1 MGLIQQDRAE
11 ESGGPCVF
19 SSTVWPLWPWMA
31 VDGRGWPWMA
41 VDGHGWHG
49 RHEAWVD
56 VASQVSRK
64 LASAVRAVQVEGG
77 G

>member
-19 SSTVWPLWPWMA
+19 SSTVWPL
-31 VDGRGWPWMA
+31 R
-41 VDGHGWHG
+41 HG